1 MAVRAVRAI
10 RWLCGG
16 REGSAGCK
24 VAMWWLCGLWG
35 LCGGDEIEEVEI
47 SGLDDD
53 DEYGI

>member
-1 MAVRAVRAI
+1 
-10 RWLCGG
+10 
-16 REGSAGCK
+16 
-24 VAMWWLCGLWG
+24 MWWPCWLWG

>member
-1 MAVRAVRAI
+1 MAVRVVRAI

-16 REGSAGCK
+16 REGNAGCK
-24 VAMWWLCGLWG
+24 VAMWWSCGQWG